1 MEIEIK
7 KPVNEFITLKL
18 NYTDIIETSTE
29 ESQVTLKY
37 PLSQLISNSDLKEL
51 MPDNVNIPTISEK
64 GQYYLIKITF
74 ERLRDAESFE
84 NLVKGRVEDEDTTDL
99 CSKAAQRASIASTL
113 QKTPT
118 QLQREAIRK
127 KKEEEA
133 ESISDPSQ
141 TYSSVHKE
149 ANVEA
154 QQELDAAETDEE
166 DQQEFK
172 ITPARRSKRIA
183 KSTKSKKKVEKEP
196 NITKKTKSRRVA
208 QPVSSTKSNL
218 SRVKKERESD
228 EENLSVASTAS
239 TSHHYG
245 KKAVPKTLREEL
257 NEFSV
262 LAQTSPIKHVQ
273 SKYQYDEYSDENDDE
288 DFGRVSLVHLLLQK
302 CFEEFEVERTL

>member
-127 KKEEEA
+127 K
-133 ESISDPSQ
+133 
-141 TYSSVHKE
+141 
-149 ANVEA
+149 
-154 QQELDAAETDEE
+154 
-166 DQQEFK
+166 
-172 ITPARRSKRIA
+172 
-183 KSTKSKKKVEKEP
+183 
-196 NITKKTKSRRVA
+196 
-208 QPVSSTKSNL
+208 
-218 SRVKKERESD
+218 
-228 EENLSVASTAS
+228 
-239 TSHHYG
+239 
-245 KKAVPKTLREEL
+245 
-257 NEFSV
+257 
-262 LAQTSPIKHVQ
+262 
-273 SKYQYDEYSDENDDE
+273 
-288 DFGRVSLVHLLLQK
+288 
-302 CFEEFEVERTL
+302 